1 MTSPLTERCMS
12 VTSSGRS
19 SISSTIRNT
28 SGWLS
33 VIARAMFCSSTV
45 LPVRGG
51 ATISARW
58 PLPCG
63 ATMSITRADL
73 SLMVGSS
80 VSSVELLVRIERR
93 QIVEID
99 AVADRSGSS
108 KLIVRDAGQR
118 EIALALLGAADF
130 AFDGVAGAQAEAAD
144 DRRRDIDVVGAGE
157 VIGLGRAEEAE
168 AVVAA
173 PRWCPSP

>member
-1 MTSPLTERCMS
+1 MAGSSKVEEMTSPFTERCMS

-63 ATMSITRADL
+63 ETMSITRADL
-73 SLMVGSS
+73 SLMVGSAL
-80 VSSVELLVRIERR
+80 SSVELRSR
-93 QIVEID
+93 
-99 AVADRSGSS
+99 DR
-108 KLIVRDAGQR
+108 
-118 EIALALLGAADF
+118 AASDC
-130 AFDGVAGAQAEAAD
+130 
-144 DRRRDIDVVGAGE
+144 RN
-157 VIGLGRAEEAE
+157 
-168 AVVAA
+168 
-173 PRWCPSP
+173 

>member
-1 MTSPLTERCMS
+1 MAFSITISATWTWREAGSSKVEEMTSPFTERCMS

-19 SISSTIRNT
+19 SMSSTIRKT

-33 VIARAMFCSSTV
+33 VIDLAMFCSSTV

-63 ATMSITRADL
+63 DDDVDDPRRLVLLGRVVDL
-73 SLMVGSS
+73 EREPLVG
-80 VSSVELLVRIERR
+80 IERR

-99 AVADRSGSS
+99 AVPDRLGI
-108 KLIVRDAGQR
+108 LEIDRVDLEQR
-118 EIALALLGAADF
+118 EIALAVLGAADLPST
-130 AFDGVAGAQAEAAD
+130 VSPV
-144 DRRRDIDVVGAGE
+144 RRPNRRTCEGE
-157 VIGLGRAEEAE
+157 T
-168 AVVAA
+168 
-173 PRWCPSP
+173 